1 MNTQVFLRSELFV
14 AFWTFFISHIDI
26 GRIVDFFMLF
36 QIGIT
41 CEGFV
46 TDLALDRY
54 WDLTV
59 GFSVPVENIF
69 EREKLLANF
78 TRKLMISL
86 VNKFFVSPQHPFL
99 FVFLETYITFKFCI
113 FAMMLV
119 DMTLQTGFPK
129 ECFLTGL
136 TGVFRS
142 LTDLQVSLEVEL
154 ERSPVQGSERTRGAT
169 EDFSL

>member
-1 MNTQVFLRSELFV
+1 
-14 AFWTFFISHIDI
+14 
-26 GRIVDFFMLF
+26 MLF
-36 QIGIT
+36 QIRIT

-54 WDLTV
+54 RDLTV

-86 VNKFFVSPQHPFL
+86 VNILFVSPQHPFL
-99 FVFLETYITFKFCI
+99 FVFLETNFTFKFCI

-119 DMTLQTGFPK
+119 DMIPQTGFGN
-129 ECFLTGL
+129 ECFITGL
-136 TGVFRS
+136 TGVFMS
-142 LTDLQVSLEVEL
+142 LADLHVSFEVEL
-154 ERSPVQGSERTRGAT
+154 QRSPVQGGERTRGAT